1 MFVSLQLATPTL
13 VPLIE
18 IVLLPCVAPKPVPE
32 IETPEPTDPEAG
44 DKLLMVRLSATVKFD
59 PLLYTPL
66 ANTTTFPVVAPLG
79 TVVAMLVAL
88 QLVGVA
94 GVPSKLSDPP
104 PCVAPKF
111 VPVIVT
117 EAPTVPEVGE
127 RLVILGVGSTVK
139 LVPLLATPPAAVTTT
154 LPVVAPAGTS
164 TTMLVALQ
172 LSGVTEVPLKLT
184 DPLPC
189 ARPKLVPV
197 IVTETPTA
205 PEAGKRLVM
214 LGAAVTVNVTP
225 LLATPPAA
233 VTTTFP
239 VVAPVGTVAVMLD
252 APQLV
257 IVVALVPLNFTLP
270 VPCDGPKFDPAITIE
285 DPMAPVLGVSDV
297 TLGTEVTVNVTPL
310 LATPPAAVT
319 TTFPVVA
326 PVGTVAVILDAPQ
339 LVIVVALVPLNF
351 TLPVPCDGPKFD
363 PAITIEDP
371 MAPVLGVSD
380 VTLGTEV
387 TVNVTPLLATPPA
400 AVTTTF
406 PVVAP
411 VGTVAVILDA
421 PQLVIVVALVPL
433 NFTLPVPCDG
443 PKFDPAITIEDPMAP
458 VLGVSDVMLGAE
470 VTVSVTPLLA
480 TPPAAVTTTLP
491 VVAPVGTVAV
501 MLVAAQLVI
510 VVALVPL
517 NFTLPLPRD
526 GPKFDPA
533 ITIDDPT
540 APVFGVSVV
549 MLGAGV
555 TVKLTPLLAVPTVT
569 TTLPVVAPVGTVA
582 VMLDAPQLV
591 VVAVV
596 PLNLTVLVPLV
607 DPKFDPAMTMDD
619 PTAPVLG
626 VSDVMLGVVAC
637 TLTAKKNIKVNASAW
652 LNFQLRIRIKPN
664 LPRMNGR
671 NRLIA
676 FFHCEC

>member
-1 MFVSLQLATPTL
+1 MK
-13 VPLIE
+13 
-18 IVLLPCVAPKPVPE
+18 LLPP
-32 IETPEPTDPEAG
+32 
-44 DKLLMVRLSATVKFD
+44 
-59 PLLYTPL
+59 
-66 ANTTTFPVVAPLG
+66 
-79 TVVAMLVAL
+79 
-88 QLVGVA
+88 
-94 GVPSKLSDPP
+94 
-104 PCVAPKF
+104 
-111 VPVIVT
+111 
-117 EAPTVPEVGE
+117 
-127 RLVILGVGSTVK
+127 
-139 LVPLLATPPAAVTTT
+139 LATPPAAVTTT
-154 LPVVAPAGTS
+154 LPVVAPLGTVAV
-164 TTMLVALQ
+164 MLPTPQLVIVVAL
-172 LSGVTEVPLKLT
+172 VPLKLT
-184 DPLPC
+184 VPFPC
-189 ARPKLVPV
+189 AGPKFDPPITIDEPTVPV
-197 IVTETPTA
+197 LGVND
-205 PEAGKRLVM
+205 VM

-239 VVAPVGTVAVMLD
+239 VVAPVGTVAVMLE

-270 VPCDGPKFDPAITIE
+270 FPCDGPKLDPAITID
-285 DPMAPVLGVSDV
+285 DPTAPVLGVNDV
-297 TLGTEVTVNVTPL
+297 MLGAAVTVNVTPL

-319 TTFPVVA
+319 TTLPVVA

-351 TLPVPCDGPKFD
+351 TVPFPCDGPKFD
-363 PAITIEDP
+363 PAITIDAP
-371 MAPVLGVSD
+371 TAPVLGVSD
-380 VTLGTEV
+380 VMLGAAV

-400 AVTTTF
+400 AVTTTL

-433 NFTLPVPCDG
+433 NFTVPFPCEG
-443 PKFDPAITIEDPMAP
+443 PKFDPAITIDDPTAP
-458 VLGVSDVMLGAE
+458 VLGVSDVMLGAA
-470 VTVSVTPLLA
+470 VTVNVTPLLA

-491 VVAPVGTVAV
+491 VVAPVGTLAV
-501 MLVAAQLVI
+501 MLVAPQLVI

-517 NFTLPLPRD
+517 NFTLPFPCD

-533 ITIDDPT
+533 ITMEDPT
-540 APVFGVSVV
+540 APVLGVSDV
-549 MLGAGV
+549 MLGAAV

-596 PLNLTVLVPLV
+596 PLNLTVLIPLV
-607 DPKFDPAMTMDD
+607 DPKFDPAITMED

-637 TLTAKKNIKVNASAW
+637 TLAAKKNTEVNASAW

-664 LPRMNGR
+664 LPRMNNR
-671 NRLIA
+671 SRLIE
-676 FFHCEC
+676 FGHSECCERPKAIMDSGT

>member
-1 MFVSLQLATPTL
+1 MFVSLQLATPAL
-13 VPLIE
+13 VPLSE
-18 IVLLPCVAPKPVPE
+18 TVLVPCVAPKPVPE
-32 IETPEPTDPEAG
+32 IETPEPTDPEVG
-44 DKLLMVRLSATVKFD
+44 DKLLMVRLSVTVKLD

-117 EAPTVPEVGE
+117 EARTVPEVGE

-257 IVVALVPLNFTLP
+257 IVVALVPLNLTPPF
-270 VPCDGPKFDPAITIE
+270 PCDGPKFVPAMTIDDPT
-285 DPMAPVLGVSDV
+285 APVFGVSDV
-297 TLGTEVTVNVTPL
+297 MLGADVTVNVTPL

-326 PVGTVAVILDAPQ
+326 PVGTVAV
-339 LVIVVALVPLNF
+339 
-351 TLPVPCDGPKFD
+351 
-363 PAITIEDP
+363 
-371 MAPVLGVSD
+371 M
-380 VTLGTEV
+380 
-387 TVNVTPLLATPPA
+387 
-400 AVTTTF
+400 
-406 PVVAP
+406 
-411 VGTVAVILDA
+411 LDA

-470 VTVSVTPLLA
+470 VTVNVTPLLATPPAAVTTTLPVVAPVGTVAVMLVAVQLVIVVALVPLNFTLPVPCDGPKFDPAITIEDPMAPVLGVSDVMLGAEVTVNVTPLLA

-626 VSDVMLGVVAC
+626 VSDEMLGVVAC